1 MKKILSIF
9 SLILIS
15 TVAQARISG
24 GGYLFNIN
32 TNYDQ
37 VKTESEPSGA
47 TSEGTQTVHD
57 IKLGMIGDSLYLGAI
72 LTSRSDQSP
81 GLEDETGSATG
92 VSAGYFFESG
102 FYFMAHYYISA
113 KYGTLEEGTGYQFDL
128 AYLMMVS
135 QKFHVG
141 VELSSRSIKYTEDTS
156 NAALESY
163 TLNETFPML
172 TLGFIF

>member
-1 MKKILSIF
+1 MNQIWVICLSLMIG
-9 SLILIS
+9 SI
-15 TVAQARISG
+15 AQARISG

-37 VKTESEPSGA
+37 TKTESEPSGS
-47 TSEGTQTVHD
+47 TSESTQTVHD
-57 IKLGMIGDSLYLGAI
+57 IKLGMIGDNLYLGAI
-72 LTSRSDQSP
+72 LTSRSQQSP
-81 GLEDETGSATG
+81 GFEDETGSATG

-102 FYFMAHYYISA
+102 FYVMAHYYISA
-113 KYGTLEEGTGYQFDL
+113 KYKTYEEGTGYQFDL

-141 VELSSRSIKYTEDTS
+141 VELSNRSIKYTKDTA

-163 TLNETFPML
+163 TLGETFPML